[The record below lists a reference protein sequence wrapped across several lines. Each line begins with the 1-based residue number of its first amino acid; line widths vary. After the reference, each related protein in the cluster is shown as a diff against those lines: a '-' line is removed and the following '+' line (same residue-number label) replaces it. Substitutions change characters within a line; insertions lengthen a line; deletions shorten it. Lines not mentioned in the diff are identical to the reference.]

1 LCAANLESDP
11 EALKVR
17 EWRHKLQKTFL
28 SSNKS
33 LPKDDVRRFIVSP
46 WRSLL
51 IHALTAGDARRRH
64 VVHHRRGVSEYEY

>member
-1 LCAANLESDP
+1 MVPTVSEAPLPLRTVMTSDDNVAKLESDP

-33 LPKDDVRRFIVSP
+33 LPKEEVRRFASP
-46 WRSLL
+46 
-51 IHALTAGDARRRH
+51 
-64 VVHHRRGVSEYEY
+64 

>member
-1 LCAANLESDP
+1 MCPAKLESDP

-33 LPKDDVRRFIVSP
+33 LPKEEVRVLLYCAVL
-46 WRSLL
+46 LL
-51 IHALTAGDARRRH
+51 IPAWR
-64 VVHHRRGVSEYEY
+64 